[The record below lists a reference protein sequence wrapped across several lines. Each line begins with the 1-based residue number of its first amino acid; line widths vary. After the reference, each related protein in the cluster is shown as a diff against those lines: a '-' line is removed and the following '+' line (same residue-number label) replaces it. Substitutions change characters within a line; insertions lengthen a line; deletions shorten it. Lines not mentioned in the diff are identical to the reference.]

1 MQFIHTRT
9 SQAERSEAKL
19 NTIEHDEAVG
29 GIQLTGL
36 LWVTVKIA
44 GALPEPQLPD
54 LPYVDWRRKEG

>member
-1 MQFIHTRT
+1 MQLIHTRT

-29 GIQLTGL
+29 GVQLTGL

-44 GALPEPQLPD
+44 GALP
-54 LPYVDWRRKEG
+54 